1 MSTTAS
7 ECNSAGRVSRCQRD
21 CRRFESG
28 HSLHFFAVI
37 AGLMIQTGFFIARER
52 KENNRYPMPLVQFAI
67 DFSPEAE
74 YIMSTTTSECNS
86 AGRVSRCQRDCR
98 RFESGHSL
106 HFFCSN
112 CRFDDPNRLFCCR
125 FRGGKGKQCAD
136 GVKMTQKKEPDD
148 LNSLPAL
155 FKSART
161 RARRSQIAFPALYQS

>member
-37 AGLMIQTGFFIARER
+37 AGLMIQTGFFVARER
-52 KENNRYPMPLVQFAI
+52 KENNRYPMLALQFAI

-74 YIMSTTTSECNS
+74 YILSTTTSECNS

-106 HFFCSN
+106 HFFAVIAGLMIQAGFFLPFS
-112 CRFDDPNRLFCCR
+112 R
-125 FRGGKGKQCAD
+125 GKGKQCAD
-136 GVKMTQKKEPDD
+136 RVKMTQKK
-148 LNSLPAL
+148 S
-155 FKSART
+155 RV
-161 RARRSQIAFPALYQS
+161 I